1 MKQNKGLL
9 IFFGV
14 SMTAL
19 ALYTFYFHDKY
30 FSKQAKERIKKAK
43 DKKEAEE
50 FIERLKTEGVTIF
63 EKPLFS
69 KNEKGLYCI
78 QPPCF

>member
-1 MKQNKGLL
+1 MKKNKGLF

-14 SMTAL
+14 SISAL
-19 ALYTFYFHDKY
+19 ATYTFYFHDKY
-30 FSKQAKERIKKAK
+30 FSKEAKERIRQAKA
-43 DKKEAEE
+43 KKEAEK
-50 FIERLKTEGVTIF
+50 FIEKLSTEGVTILD
-63 EKPLFS
+63 KPLFT